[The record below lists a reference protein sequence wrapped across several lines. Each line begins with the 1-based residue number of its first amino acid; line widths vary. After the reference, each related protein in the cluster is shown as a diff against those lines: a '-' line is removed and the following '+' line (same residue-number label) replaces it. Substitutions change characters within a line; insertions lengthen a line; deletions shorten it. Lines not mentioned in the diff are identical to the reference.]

1 MNTRSTA
8 LRNTMFS
15 TVGIYTEYVLGML
28 TSIFIA
34 RHLGPGD
41 FGTYSAII
49 WLVAMGVAMT
59 NAGTASAVIKFVAEL
74 RGGGREEL
82 IAATI
87 GYLRRAQRW
96 FMLAVLVVGGV
107 VFAVA
112 GDHFAP
118 DFNHLVLYG
127 FFVLAIALRAQY
139 MFNVGIAKGFEDFR
153 AIAIVAL
160 VATPLNL
167 LMVVVAWWLDAEVE
181 ALLVVF
187 VLSGIVFHGM
197 SRARTRPLI
206 PPSPPGLVLPEELRL
221 RLRRHMRL
229 VAVTVTVGFFVASD
243 VEVFFL
249 TMFTDAAA
257 AGHFKVAYQLAAG
270 AATLVPG
277 VIGVLLLPM
286 MAGALSQGRDI
297 AGRRFVASTRYLL
310 LLAAPLAA
318 FGAVFSG
325 PIILLM
331 YGSAYTPAIPVFAVC
346 LAVCALAAVSQG
358 GSSLLVSAD
367 RQGTV
372 LVIAVAG
379 GVLKIVLD
387 VWLIHA
393 RGLAGATA
401 AYLVV
406 GIVSAAAY
414 ILVAMRTVEA
424 RLEWARLLRILVA
437 AGVAA
442 ALLLPLLGHWRPL
455 PTLLVAAPLMAGA
468 YALLSVVLRCWSRG
482 DIEHLLLL
490 HQRYA
495 RGRPRA
501 FARLLAWSGRLPAR
515 EIAP

>member
-1 MNTRSTA
+1 MNTRSKA
-8 LRNTMFS
+8 LRNTVFS
-15 TVGIYTEYVLGML
+15 SIGIYTEYVLGML

-34 RHLGPGD
+34 RHLGPAD

-74 RGGGREEL
+74 RGSGREDL
-82 IAATI
+82 IAPTI
-87 GYLRRAQRW
+87 ASLHRAQRW
-96 FMLAVLVVGGV
+96 FMLAVLVVGGLL
-107 VFAVA
+107 FWLA
-112 GDHFAP
+112 GEKFAP
-118 DFNHLVLYG
+118 GFNHVVLYG

-139 MFNVGIAKGFEDFR
+139 MFNVGVAKGFEDFR

-167 LMVVVAWWLDAEVE
+167 VMVVSAWWLDAEVE
-181 ALLVVF
+181 ALLFVF
-187 VLSGIVFHGM
+187 VLSGIVFYAM
-197 SRARTRPLI
+197 SHARTKPLI
-206 PPSPPGLVLPEELRL
+206 PPSPAGTVLPDELQR

-229 VAVTVTVGFFVASD
+229 VAVTVTVGFLVASD

-249 TMFTDAAA
+249 NMFADAAA
-257 AGHFKVAYQLAAG
+257 AGHFKVAYQLASG

-286 MAGALSQGRDI
+286 MANALSQGRDI
-297 AGRRFVASTRYLL
+297 AGRRFVASTSYLM

-331 YGSAYTPAIPVFAVC
+331 YGAAYAPAIPVFAIC
-346 LAVCALAAVSQG
+346 LGACALATVSQG

-372 LVIAVAG
+372 LIVAVAG
-379 GVLKIVLD
+379 GVLKIALD

-393 RGLAGATA
+393 WGLAGATA

-406 GIVSAAAY
+406 AVVNAAAY
-414 ILVAMRTVEA
+414 LVLAMRSIGV
-424 RLEWARLLRILVA
+424 RLEWSRLLRILAA
-437 AGVAA
+437 AGLS
-442 ALLLPLLGHWRPL
+442 ALALLPLRGHWPPL
-455 PTLLVAAPLMAGA
+455 PTLLVAGLLMVGV
-468 YALLSVVLRCWSRG
+468 YALLSLVLRCWSAG
-482 DIEHLLLL
+482 DIEHLQQL
-490 HQRYA
+490 HGRYA
-495 RGRPRA
+495 RGRPRLLG
-501 FARLLAWSGRLPAR
+501 RLLAWSGRVPVR
-515 EIAP
+515 EGGA